1 MKRIH
6 SNDVKKKLLNNYN
19 GLFLV
24 IIFILNVMQLNT
36 AAATVSVRML
46 SFSNRVI
53 SFPCGYYCGFHHL
66 DRHSIFKQ
74 RTTTSTRMFSLMGNL
89 PPSSLPP
96 SNNISNNIE
105 DLHIEEILVVLSS
118 KDSSVYSQA
127 ENLKK
132 SRQSID
138 RILPLERGQYEN
150 YFMYVMRVHICVCI
164 CLTDITSL
172 KYEM

>member
-6 SNDVKKKLLNNYN
+6 SNYVKKKLLNNYN
-19 GLFLV
+19 GSFLV
-24 IIFILNVMQLNT
+24 VIFILNVMQLNT
-36 AAATVSVRML
+36 AAATVSVRII
-46 SFSNRVI
+46 SFS
-53 SFPCGYYCGFHHL
+53 CGYYCGFHRL
-66 DRHSIFKQ
+66 DRHSILKQ

-132 SRQSID
+132 SRQSIE
-138 RILPLERGQYEN
+138 RILPLERGQYEK